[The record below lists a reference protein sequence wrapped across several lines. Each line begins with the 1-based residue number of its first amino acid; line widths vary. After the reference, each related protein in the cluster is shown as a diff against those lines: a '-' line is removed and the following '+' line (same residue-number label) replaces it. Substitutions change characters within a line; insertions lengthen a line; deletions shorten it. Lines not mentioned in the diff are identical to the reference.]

1 MLSSKYNLVAKNLT
15 DIEERASLC
24 EMSDLGKSC
33 VPIRRIEATTYA
45 NDLDSNS
52 NTLPATAQHIVAAGQ
67 TRAGPGQV
75 NELGSTAA
83 SLFSKTDSIDSIV
96 KGARIL

>member
-1 MLSSKYNLVAKNLT
+1 MSQRILYT
-15 DIEERASLC
+15 DIEERDSLC

-33 VPIRRIEATTYA
+33 VSICRIEATTYA

-67 TRAGPGQV
+67 TSAGPGQV
-75 NELGSTAA
+75 NELALAA
-83 SLFSKTDSIDSIV
+83 RFLF
-96 KGARIL
+96 

>member
-1 MLSSKYNLVAKNLT
+1 
-15 DIEERASLC
+15 
-24 EMSDLGKSC
+24 MSDLGKSC
-33 VPIRRIEATTYA
+33 VSICRIEATTYA

-67 TRAGPGQV
+67 TSAGPGQV
-75 NELGSTAA
+75 NELGSTA

-96 KGARIL
+96 KGAPIL